1 MKAMNVAHPNYGQ
14 SYQLTR
20 AALRLRTFTVSELED
35 LTGAVKNTIYSFVS
49 RVRNVDETFLASED
63 VQTLRGRPQKRF
75 TLSEA
80 GRKYLAGLSFELAA
94 RFGEAEESG
103 HQFAKGPEA
112 AEMIALPSD
121 IYEQERELV
130 FQVDVPGMTEDDL
143 DVRIEKAGLV
153 VSGVRP
159 ATMSLAAT
167 PHLIE
172 RPHGHFLRSYALPEA
187 VDAKIVNIEVK
198 KGVLEVIL
206 RKESEGQ
213 GTPASSEAEL
223 DTGSS
228 KTANVMFQHHNLNRT
243 GE

>member
-1 MKAMNVAHPNYGQ
+1 MNVAHPNYGQ
-14 SYQLTR
+14 NYQLTR

-49 RVRNVDETFLASED
+49 RVRNIDETFLASED

-80 GRKYLAGLSFELAA
+80 GRKYLSDLSFELAA
-94 RFGEAEESG
+94 RFGEAEESA
-103 HQFAKGPEA
+103 HEFAEGPEA
-112 AEMIALPSD
+112 VGTIALPSD
-121 IYEQERELV
+121 IYEQEQEVV

-159 ATMSLAAT
+159 ATMNPAAT
-167 PHLIE
+167 PHLLE
-172 RPHGHFLRSYALPEA
+172 RPHGHFVRSYSLPEA
-187 VDAKIVNIEVK
+187 VDKIVNIEVK

-206 RKESEGQ
+206 RKESEGED
-213 GTPASSEAEL
+213 THASSKGEL
-223 DTGSS
+223 NTGSS

-243 GE
+243 AE